1 MYYDIKKLYK
11 RNPRASKIKTRQLK
25 IIQLEGKEH
34 LTVP

>member
-11 RNPRASKIKTRQLK
+11 TDPGASKIKRRQLK